1 MASIGT
7 VENVNFS
14 RGWGVF
20 KNAVFLNNGR
30 RPNRIIYSSM
40 NDRIAPGIWSPFLS
54 TTSPSYP
61 TCHRYLWK
69 SCLKLKSV
77 CPPQKKKVC
86 LMKHTPPLKYFIT
99 FDRTYRNH
107 ILGFLVWAFLSS
119 KWLKSKKFD
128 EPFFKN
134 CTFNFWIIFWW
145 FSLKGPIR
153 FFVVSQSKLREAQM
167 LNPSIWFQ

>member
-69 SCLKLKSV
+69 IIVEDQICWNSP
-77 CPPQKKKVC
+77 PPQEKKEGVFDE
-86 LMKHTPPLKYFIT
+86 TPPSPEIFYHFRPDLSEP
-99 FDRTYRNH
+99 H
-107 ILGFLVWAFLSS
+107 IR
-119 KWLKSKKFD
+119 
-128 EPFFKN
+128 
-134 CTFNFWIIFWW
+134 I
-145 FSLKGPIR
+145 FSLGLPELKMI
-153 FFVVSQSKLREAQM
+153 KIKK
-167 LNPSIWFQ
+167 IWWALF

>member
-30 RPNRIIYSSM
+30 RPNRIISSSM

-69 SCLKLKSV
+69 SYLKLKSV
-77 CPPQKKKVC
+77 CSPPKKKVF
-86 LMKHTPPLKYFIT
+86 LMKHTPPLKFFIT
-99 FDRTYRNH
+99 SDRTYWNH
-107 ILGFLVWAFLSS
+107 ILGFRVLAFLSS
-119 KWLKSKKFD
+119 KRLKWKKSD
-128 EPFFKN
+128 EPFFRN
-134 CTFNFWIIFWW
+134 CTHDFLIVFLW
-145 FSLKGPIR
+145 FSLRGPIR
-153 FFVVSQSKLREAQM
+153 FFCCQSILVQEGP
-167 LNPSIWFQ
+167 NVEF